1 MCGIVGGICKNNIT
15 PLLLEGLKRLEYRG
29 YDSAGVVVLDKNN
42 QLSRARSVGKVANL
56 EQNIRDQKTLIDGT
70 IGIAHTRWATHG
82 EPSSRNAHPHICN
95 HNISVVHNGIIEN
108 FLELK
113 TEQLAQGYNF
123 TSDTDT
129 EVIAHAIDKAL
140 ETSDTLLK
148 ATQKAI
154 TTFKGAYGVGVI
166 SPKHPGH
173 IIAARSGSPLVIG
186 MSSKGHF
193 IASDQMALLNT
204 TKEFIFLEEGDIADI
219 TLESV
224 TIYDI
229 NGNHVNREIKTSKLK
244 SGQVSKGDYAHF
256 MLKEI
261 FEQPQAIQDTLES
274 RITKDAVLSS
284 AFGHKAEAIFK
295 NTKHIQIIACGTSY
309 NAGLVAKYWLEDI
322 AKIPTHIEVASEYRY
337 RNPVILDDTLFVTI
351 SQSGETADTLEALKS
366 VKKCAKD
373 KNIHTLTICNSA
385 ESSLTRESELTFL
398 THAGPE
404 IGVASTKAFTTQL
417 VSLALLAVSIGKYH
431 KQVSEDQEAQIVNG
445 LNLLPGLI
453 KKTLEQEN
461 QIIELAKTFKNKY
474 NAIFLG
480 RGCMHAIAMEGA
492 LKLKEISYIHAEAYP
507 AGELKHGPIALIDK
521 DTPVIAIA
529 PNDALLDKLK
539 ANLQEV
545 KSRGSEMIVFEDE
558 AAKVE
563 PMKGMTIVPTTT
575 NLGRITAPIIFTIPL
590 QLLSYHVAL
599 IKGTDVDQPRNLAK
613 SVTVE

>member
-1 MCGIVGGICKNNIT
+1 MCGIVGGVCKNNII
-15 PLLLEGLKRLEYRG
+15 PVLINGLKRLEYRG
-29 YDSAGVVVLDKNN
+29 YDSAGVVVLCKNN
-42 QLSRARSVGKVANL
+42 RFNRARSVGKVANL
-56 EQNIRDQKTLIDGT
+56 EQRIKDKKTPLEST

-95 HNISVVHNGIIEN
+95 HSVSVVHNGIIEN

-113 TEQLAQGYNF
+113 AEQQVQGYIF

-129 EVIAHAIDKAL
+129 EVIAHAIHKAL
-140 ETSDTLLK
+140 QDSDTLLE

-154 TTFKGAYGVGVI
+154 KTFEGAYGVGVI
-166 SPKHPGH
+166 SPEYPGH
-173 IIAARSGSPLVIG
+173 IIATRSGSPLVIG
-186 MSSKGHF
+186 VSKKGNF
-193 IASDQMALLNT
+193 IASDQMALIDI
-204 TKEFIFLEEGDIADI
+204 TKDFIFLQEGDIADI
-219 TLESV
+219 TLDSV
-224 TIYDI
+224 TIYNKVGKQVD
-229 NGNHVNREIKTSKLK
+229 REIHTSKLK
-244 SGQVSKGDYAHF
+244 RGQVSLRGYDHY

-261 FEQPQAIQDTLES
+261 FEQPQAIRDTLES
-274 RITKDAVLSS
+274 RITKDSVLSS
-284 AFGHKAEAIFK
+284 AFGHQAKEIFK

-309 NAGLVAKYWLEDI
+309 HAGLVAKYWLEDI

-337 RNPVILDDTLFVTI
+337 RNPIILDNTLFVTI
-351 SQSGETADTLEALKS
+351 SQSGETADTLEALKA
-366 VKKCAKD
+366 VKKYN

-417 VSLALLAVSIGKYH
+417 VSLSLLAVAIGRCH
-431 KQVSEDQEAQIVNG
+431 KQVSKEQEAKIVNG
-445 LNLLPGLI
+445 LNRLPGLI
-453 KKTLEQEN
+453 SKTLKQEG
-461 QIIELAKTFKNKY
+461 QIKELAKTFKDKF

-480 RGCMHAIAMEGA
+480 RGSMYAIAMEGA
-492 LKLKEISYIHAEAYP
+492 LKLKEISYIHAEAFP

-529 PNDALLDKLK
+529 PNDRLLDKLK
-539 ANLQEV
+539 SNLQEV

-558 AAKVE
+558 AAQVT
-563 PMKGMTIVPTTT
+563 PMQGMTIVPTTT
-575 NLGRITAPIIFTIPL
+575 DLGRITAPIIFTIPL

>member
-29 YDSAGVVVLDKNN
+29 YDSAGVVVLDKDN
-42 QLSRARSVGKVANL
+42 QLSRVRSVGKVANL
-56 EQNIRDQKTLIDGT
+56 EQNIRDQKMPIDGT

-95 HNISVVHNGIIEN
+95 QNISVVHNGIIEN

-186 MSSKGHF
+186 ISSKGHF
-193 IASDQMALLNT
+193 IASDQMALLNV

-219 TLESV
+219 TLDSV

-417 VSLALLAVSIGKYH
+417 VSLALLAVAIGRCH
-431 KQVSEDQEAQIVNG
+431 KQVSKQQEAKIVDG
-445 LNLLPGLI
+445 LNRLPGLI
-453 KKTLEQEN
+453 AKTLKQEN
-461 QIIELAKTFKNKY
+461 QIKELAKTFKDKF

-480 RGCMHAIAMEGA
+480 RGTMHAIAMEGA
-492 LKLKEISYIHAEAYP
+492 LKLKEISYIHAEAFP

-563 PMKGMTIVPTTT
+563 PMQGMTIVPTTT